1 MSFSILFFLFYSS
14 VPPVQNSTAK
24 GGRTQIDREPGNI
37 YEDPDAMV
45 LPVGFKNRGKQ
56 YPPMI
61 CSSFYTFKP
70 AFSIAVALRTILI
83 S

>member
-1 MSFSILFFLFYSS
+1 MSFSILFFLFYST
-14 VPPVQNSTAK
+14 VPPVQYSNAE
-24 GGRTQIDREPGNI
+24 GGRTQIGREPGNI
-37 YEDPDAMV
+37 YEDPDAMD
-45 LPVGFKNRGKQ
+45 LPAVFKNLGKQ
-56 YPPMI
+56 YLPMI

>member
-1 MSFSILFFLFYSS
+1 MSFSILFYLFYST
-14 VPPVQNSTAK
+14 VPPVQYSTAE
-24 GGRTQIDREPGNI
+24 GGRTQIGREPGHV
-37 YEDPDAMV
+37 YEDPDAV
-45 LPVGFKNRGKQ
+45 VPPVGFKNQGKQ